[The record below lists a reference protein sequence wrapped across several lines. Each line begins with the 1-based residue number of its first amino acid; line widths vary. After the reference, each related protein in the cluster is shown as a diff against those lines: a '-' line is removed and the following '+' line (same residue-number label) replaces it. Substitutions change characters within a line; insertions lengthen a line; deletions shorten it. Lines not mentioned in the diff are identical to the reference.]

1 MKKIISII
9 ALVLIVAT
17 VCCVFVACG
26 DKGGGKKGDQITLN
40 IWGAEN
46 DQAMLKQMCKAYQE
60 ANPDKNFK
68 FLFGVQGENDAA
80 DKVLNDPDSGP
91 DIYSFASDQINKL
104 LQGGALAR
112 IGGAIETNIKEVNSP
127 DSVDAATVTI
137 GGEDQLF
144 AYPVTGDNT
153 YFLYYDKRVLSDQ
166 DIQTL
171 DGIMAKATEAQKE
184 VHFKLN
190 DDGWYLSSFF
200 FADDSLKYEVTYDE
214 NMQEKAISIN
224 YNQPAGLNALKSV
237 INYVTNNKDRLI
249 VTTDDGKMVSAITE
263 NKACAVVSG
272 TWNAASIKS
281 VWGDNM
287 GVAKLPTVT
296 INGEQ
301 KQLVSYFGY
310 KLMGVSGFSKN
321 KGEAHKLAQWLT
333 NEQNQISRYLTRGF
347 APTNINAANLDQ
359 VKNDEVLKAVFAQQ
373 EFARTQKGV
382 PSTYWTPMK
391 SLITPMLTMNPAD
404 LTDDYLQ
411 GLLDALVKQIA
422 KKEA

>member
-17 VCCVFVACG
+17 ICCVFVACN
-26 DKGGGKKGDQITLN
+26 DKEKKGDTITLN

-46 DQAMLKQMCKAYQE
+46 DQAMLKQMCDAYQK

-68 FLFGVQGENDAA
+68 FLFGIQGENDAA

-91 DIYSFASDQINKL
+91 DIFSFASDQINKL

-112 IGGAIETNIKEVNSP
+112 IGGEIETNIKQVNSA

-137 GGEDQLF
+137 GGQDQLY

-153 YFLYYDKRVLSDQ
+153 YFLYYDKRVLSET

-171 DGIMAKATEAQKE
+171 DGIMAKATEVGKD
-184 VHFKLN
+184 VHFRLN
-190 DDGWYLSSFF
+190 EDGWYLSSFF
-200 FADDSLKYEVTYDE
+200 FADESLKYEVTYDE
-214 NMQEKAISIN
+214 NMQEQTVSLN
-224 YNQPAGLNALKSV
+224 YNNANGLNALKSV
-237 INYVTNNKDRLI
+237 ANYIKNERL
-249 VTTDDGKMVSAITE
+249 VAKTDDGVMIGAVTE
-263 NKACAVVSG
+263 GTACAVVSG
-272 TWNAASIKS
+272 TWNAESIKS

-287 GVAKLPTVT
+287 GVAKLPTAT

-333 NEQNQISRYLTRGF
+333 NEQNQILRYRTRGF
-347 APTNINAANLDQ
+347 APTNINAAELEEI
-359 VKNDEVLKAVFAQQ
+359 KNDEVLKAVFAQQ

-391 SLITPMLTMNPAD
+391 SLITPMLTMSPAD
-404 LTDDYLQ
+404 ITDAFLQ
-411 GLLDALVKQIA
+411 QTLDKLVEQVSK
-422 KKEA
+422 

>member
-17 VCCVFVACG
+17 VCCVFVACN
-26 DKGGGKKGDQITLN
+26 DKEKKGDTITLN

-46 DQAMLKQMCKAYQE
+46 DQAMLKQMCSAYQE
-60 ANPDKNFK
+60 ANPDKHFK
-68 FLFGVQGENDAA
+68 FLFGIQGENDAA

-91 DIYSFASDQINKL
+91 DIFSFASDQINKL

-112 IGGAIETNIKEVNSP
+112 IGGEIEANIKQVNSA

-137 GGEDQLF
+137 GGEDQLY

-153 YFLYYDKRVLSDQ
+153 YFLYYDKSVLNEQ
-166 DIQTL
+166 DVQTL
-171 DGIMAKATEAQKE
+171 DGILAKATEAGKD
-184 VHFKLN
+184 VHFRLN

-200 FADDSLKYEVTYDE
+200 FAEESLKYEVTYDE
-214 NMQEKAISIN
+214 SMQEKAVSLN
-224 YNQPAGLNALKSV
+224 YNNATGFNVLKSV
-237 INYVTNNKDRLI
+237 SNYIQNSRLV

-263 NKACAVVSG
+263 GTACAVVSG

-287 GVAKLPTVT
+287 GVAKLPTAT

-347 APTNINAANLDQ
+347 APTNINAANLDE

-373 EFARTQKGV
+373 QYARTQKGV

-391 SLITPMLTMNPAD
+391 SLITPMLTMNAAD
-404 LTDDYLQ
+404 ITDAYLQ
-411 GLLDALVKQIA
+411 GLLDALVTQIS
-422 KKEA
+422 K

>member
-9 ALVLIVAT
+9 ALVLIAAT
-17 VCCVFVACG
+17 ICCVFVACDDKDG
-26 DKGGGKKGDQITLN
+26 KGGKGDQITLN
-40 IWGAEN
+40 VWGAEK
-46 DQAMLKQMCKAYQE
+46 DQAMLKDMCKAYAD

-68 FLFGVQGENDAA
+68 FLFGIQGENDAA

-91 DIYSFASDQINKL
+91 DVFSFASDQINKL

-112 IGGAIETNIKEVNSP
+112 IGGEIETNIKQVNNA
-127 DSVDAATVTI
+127 DSVDAATVKI
-137 GGEDQLF
+137 GGEDQLY

-171 DGIMAKATEAQKE
+171 DGIMARATEVGKD

-200 FADDSLKYEVTYDE
+200 FADENLKYEVTYDE
-214 NMQEKAISIN
+214 NMQEQAISIN
-224 YNQPAGLNALKSV
+224 YNTPAGLNALKSAV
-237 INYVTNNKDRLI
+237 GYVQNSRLV
-249 VTTDDGKMVSAITE
+249 VTTDDGKMVSAISEDT
-263 NKACAVVSG
+263 ACAVVSG
-272 TWNAASIKS
+272 TWNAEAIRT

-287 GVAKLPTVT
+287 GVAKLPTAT

-310 KLMGVSGFSKN
+310 KLMGVNGFSKN

-333 NEQNQISRYLTRGF
+333 NEQNQILRYRTRGF
-347 APTNINAANLDQ
+347 APTNINAANIDEI
-359 VKNDEVLKAVFAQQ
+359 KNDAVLKAVFAQQ

-391 SLITPMLTMNPAD
+391 SLLTPMLTMAPAD
-404 LTDDYLQ
+404 ITDAYLQ
-411 GLLDALVKQIA
+411 AQLDSIVDQIS
-422 KKEA
+422 K